1 MLLNNLTDVL
11 GILDSHVET
20 LKEVRSDMDLIASII
35 STTLSEGHA
44 QSIAILMQGEE
55 DDLEDILIDFE
66 EELDQLRKE
75 DIRDLTKQLKVMRKL
90 IGSLVDSI
98 ENLDE

>member
-1 MLLNNLTDVL
+1 
-11 GILDSHVET
+11 
-20 LKEVRSDMDLIASII
+20 MDLIASII

-44 QSIAILMQGEE
+44 QNIAILMQGEE